1 MDANFFDCGCFH
13 ACLDIWDDV
22 LLIKFLYIAMKE
34 WQIFPKASA
43 EFFRDNQTIN
53 LVLLQLLFNRGL
65 KNKIDIKAFLD
76 SELDSKKTLVIGENP
91 EYAFYDPFLFKNMA
105 AAVDLIISHIKKGNP
120 IVVYGDYDADG
131 VTSSVI
137 LLETLKIL
145 HATVEVYLPDR
156 VTEGYGLNKVAINQI
171 VAQGFKLLITVDNG
185 IRNFEEVA
193 YAKSK
198 GLEII
203 ITDHHV
209 LPEDKK
215 ELPDCLYIDPA
226 DKSDGYPWPYLA
238 GVGVAFKLISA
249 LLVKASLPDK
259 QKQLILEKS
268 LDLVAVGT
276 VADMVSLLG
285 ENRLLVK
292 SGLKILNQ
300 SKRLGLNELIKIS
313 KINSGRP
320 LEAWNIGW
328 QIGPRLNAASRLSHA
343 NTAFGLLTTTDLEEA
358 EELAA
363 ELNQR
368 NISRQQI
375 TEEIISQVELQIDKD
390 NLPNLIVGVAGE
402 DEIWNEGVI
411 GLVAGK
417 IAEKY
422 YRPTLIIT
430 RLIEEAEF
438 DATKKKLVPKKVS
451 FKGSGR
457 SVEEFNLIY
466 AIETCADNLD
476 KFGGHPMACGFQVKS
491 EESLRKFIAQI
502 QGLAEQ
508 GIDKAALIPKL
519 KIESEL
525 DFSAIN
531 LELADTISAL
541 APYGQNNQQPRFV
554 SYDLRVDDIVTM
566 GFDNQHIKIR
576 FSQFNLA
583 AKNAHSF
590 WALAFGGAG
599 NYKEYSIGDRINLVY
614 YLEVNG
620 FNGRCE
626 PQLKIIDINPH
637 KAE

>member
-1 MDANFFDCGCFH
+1 
-13 ACLDIWDDV
+13 
-22 LLIKFLYIAMKE
+22 MKQ
-34 WQIFPKASA
+34 WQISSKAPS
-43 EFFRDNQTIN
+43 EFFSDHPEIN
-53 LVLLQLLFNRGL
+53 PVLLQLLFNRGL
-65 KNKIDIKAFLD
+65 MNEIDIKAFLD
-76 SELDSKKTLVIGENP
+76 SELAADKILVVGENT
-91 EYAFYDPFLFKNMA
+91 EHAFYNPFLFKNMTLV
-105 AAVDLIISHIKKGNP
+105 VDSIIAHIKKGSP

-156 VTEGYGLNKVAINQI
+156 VSEGYGLNKAAINQI
-171 VAQGFKLLITVDNG
+171 IEQGFKLLITVDNG
-185 IRNFEEVA
+185 IRNREEIA

-198 GLEII
+198 GLEVI

-209 LPEDKK
+209 LPDDPK
-215 ELPDCLYIDPA
+215 EVPDCLYIDPA
-226 DKSDGYPWPYLA
+226 DKSENYPWPYLA

-249 LLVKASLPDK
+249 LLYKANLPDK

-292 SGLKILNQ
+292 SGLKILNT
-300 SKRLGLNELIKIS
+300 SKRLGLNELIKVS
-313 KINSGRP
+313 KINGGRQ

-343 NTAFGLLTTTDLEEA
+343 NSAFALLTTTDQNEA
-358 EELAA
+358 QELAT

-375 TEEIISQVELQIDKD
+375 TEEIISQVEAQIDKN
-390 NLPNLIVGVAGE
+390 NLPNLIVGLAGE
-402 DEIWNEGVI
+402 DQIWNEGVI

-438 DATKKKLVPKKVS
+438 DPIAKKLIPKKVA

-457 SVEEFNLIY
+457 SVEEFNLIK
-466 AIETCADNLD
+466 AIEALSENLD
-476 KFGGHPMACGFQVKS
+476 KYGGHPMACGFSIKS
-491 EESLRKFIAQI
+491 ESNLNGFIKGI
-502 QGLAEQ
+502 QKLADE
-508 GIDKAALIPKL
+508 GIAKSALIPKL
-519 KIESEL
+519 KIEAEL
-525 DFSAIN
+525 DFSMIS
-531 LELADTISAL
+531 LLLADSIAKL

-554 SYDLRVDDIVTM
+554 SYDLRIDDITTM

-576 FSQFNLA
+576 FSQFNSE
-583 AKNAHSF
+583 AKNAHAF
-590 WALAFGGAG
+590 WALAFGGAA
-599 NYKEYSIGDRINLVY
+599 NYKEYQIGDRVDLVY
-614 YLEVNG
+614 YLEVND
-620 FNGRCE
+620 FNGRRE
-626 PQLKIIDINPH
+626 AQLKMIDI
-637 KAE
+637 KKYD

>member
-1 MDANFFDCGCFH
+1 
-13 ACLDIWDDV
+13 
-22 LLIKFLYIAMKE
+22 MKE
-34 WQIFPKASA
+34 WLIAPPATS
-43 EFFRDNQTIN
+43 EFLAQYPEIN
-53 LVLLQLLFNRGL
+53 PVLLQLLYNRDL
-65 KNKIDIKAFLD
+65 KNKVDIKAFLD
-76 SELDSKKTLVIGENP
+76 SELAADKVLVIGENP
-91 EYAFYDPFLFKNMA
+91 DHAFYDPFLFKHMA
-105 AAVDLIISHIKKGNP
+105 AVVDLIISHIKKGSP

-145 HATVEVYLPDR
+145 HAQAEVYLPDR
-156 VTEGYGLNKVAINQI
+156 VSEGYGLNKTAINQI

-185 IRNFEEVA
+185 IRNHEEIA

-203 ITDHHV
+203 VTDHHV
-209 LPEDKK
+209 LPEDPKDA
-215 ELPDCLYIDPA
+215 PDCLYIDPA
-226 DKSDGYPWPYLA
+226 DKSDNYPWPYLA

-249 LLVKASLPDK
+249 LLSKASLPDK
-259 QKQLILEKS
+259 QKQLILDKC

-292 SGLKILNQ
+292 SGLKILNT
-300 SKRLGLNELIKIS
+300 SKRLGLNELIKVS

-343 NTAFGLLTTTDLEEA
+343 NSAFALLTTTDESEA
-358 EELAA
+358 QELAT

-375 TEEIISQVELQIDKD
+375 TEEIIAAVEKQIDK
-390 NLPNLIVGVAGE
+390 NKLPNLIVGIAGE

-417 IAEKY
+417 ITEKY

-430 RLIEEAEF
+430 RLIEAAEF
-438 DATKKKLVPKKVS
+438 DPIAKKLVPKKVA

-457 SVEEFNLIY
+457 SVEELNLIH
-466 AIETCADNLD
+466 AIEACSSQLD
-476 KFGGHPMACGFQVKS
+476 KFGGHPMACGFSIKS
-491 EESLRKFIAQI
+491 EEKLNKFVAEI
-502 QGLAEQ
+502 QKLAEETV
-508 GIDKAALIPKL
+508 DKSKLVPKL
-519 KIESEL
+519 KIEAEL
-525 DFSAIN
+525 DFSLIN
-531 LELADTISAL
+531 LDLADSISKL

-554 SYDLRVDDIVTM
+554 SYDLRVDDVTTM

-576 FSQFNLA
+576 FSQFNPQVA
-583 AKNAHSF
+583 SRPASSF

-599 NYKEYSIGDRINLVY
+599 SYKEYKVGDRVDLVY
-614 YLEVNG
+614 YLEVND
-620 FNGRCE
+620 FNGRRE
-626 PQLKIIDINPH
+626 PQLKMIDI
-637 KAE
+637 KKYE

>member
-1 MDANFFDCGCFH
+1 
-13 ACLDIWDDV
+13 
-22 LLIKFLYIAMKE
+22 MKK
-34 WQIFPKASA
+34 WQISSVATP
-43 EFFRDNQTIN
+43 EFFSEHPEIN
-53 LVLLQLLFNRGL
+53 PVLLQLLFNRDL

-76 SELDSKKTLVIGENP
+76 SELATDKVLVIGENQTH
-91 EYAFYDPFLFKNMA
+91 AFYDPFLFKNMA
-105 AAVDLIISHIKKGNP
+105 TAVDIIIGHIKKGNP

-156 VTEGYGLNKVAINQI
+156 VSEGYGLNKAAINQI

-185 IRNFEEVA
+185 IRNREEIA

-198 GLEII
+198 GLEVI

-209 LPEDKK
+209 LPEDEKDI
-215 ELPDCLYIDPA
+215 PDCLYIDPA
-226 DKSDGYPWPYLA
+226 DKNENYPWPYLA

-249 LLVKASLPDK
+249 LLYKANLPDK

-292 SGLKILNQ
+292 SGLKILNT
-300 SKRLGLNELIKIS
+300 SKRLGLNELIKVS
-313 KINSGRP
+313 KINSGRE

-343 NTAFGLLTTTDLEEA
+343 NSAFALLTTTDQNEA
-358 EELAA
+358 LELAT

-368 NISRQQI
+368 NILRQQI
-375 TEEIISQVELQIDKD
+375 TEEIISQVEEQIDKN
-390 NLPNLIVGVAGE
+390 NLPNLIIGLAGE
-402 DEIWNEGVI
+402 DQIWNEGVI

-438 DATKKKLVPKKVS
+438 DVALKKLVPKKVT

-457 SVEEFNLIY
+457 SIAELNLIH
-466 AIETCADNLD
+466 AIEDCTEYLD
-476 KFGGHPMACGFQVKS
+476 KYGGHPMACGFSIKS
-491 EESLRKFIAQI
+491 EENLKNFIVKI
-502 QGLAEQ
+502 QKLAEERVE
-508 GIDKAALIPKL
+508 KSALVPKL
-519 KIESEL
+519 KIEAEL
-525 DFSAIN
+525 DFSMIN
-531 LELADTISAL
+531 LELATTINSL
-541 APYGQNNQQPRFV
+541 APYGQNNPQPRFV
-554 SYDLRVDDIVTM
+554 SYNLRVDDIVTM

-576 FSQFNLA
+576 FSQLSPS
-583 AKNAHSF
+583 AKNAQSF
-590 WALAFGGAG
+590 WALAFGGAN
-599 NYKEYSIGDRINLVY
+599 NYKEYKVGDRVDLVY
-614 YLEVNG
+614 YLEVND
-620 FNGRCE
+620 FNGRRE
-626 PQLKIIDINPH
+626 AQLKMIDI
-637 KAE
+637 KKYE